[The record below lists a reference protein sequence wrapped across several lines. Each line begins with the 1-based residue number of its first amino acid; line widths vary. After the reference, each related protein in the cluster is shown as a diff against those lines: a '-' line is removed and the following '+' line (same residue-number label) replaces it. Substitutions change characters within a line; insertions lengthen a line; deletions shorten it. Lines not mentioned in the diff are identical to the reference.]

1 MGKEMFFM
9 RQLKRCKLALG
20 HDLAIM
26 NAYNKMHA
34 NYRVKVE

>member
-9 RQLKRCKLALG
+9 QQLKRCKLALG

-26 NAYNKMHA
+26 NAYKQNACKL
-34 NYRVKVE
+34 